1 MKILKN
7 LFLVSLLA
15 CSGLAYAQNPQAT
28 GLALSGQKDLKT
40 SYEFENYNAWKT
52 QQANVPKAWE
62 SFDKKILSKERLWA
76 KNNLNK
82 NNSLAKTSLLFY
94 PFSGPDITHPLQFF
108 PDAKKYLL
116 FGLEPVGTLL
126 DVENTTEAEFSNV
139 ISQINSSTSEVI
151 GRNFFKTINM
161 AKQIKTNKAGV
172 ASMLTFF
179 LTLNKAKIDSA
190 KIIDTKEYG
199 VPGIEIQ
206 FTTTEGVNK
215 TLTYWNADISNSGL
229 AKNPKFV
236 QLLEYQLEQPNATMI
251 KAASYLMW
259 NNNFSTI
266 KSLVLEKSEYI
277 LMDSSGFKVE
287 GFSSQWNVQYFGDY
301 KKPINLFKG
310 AVDNDLKQY
319 FIKNKSDRLPF
330 YYGYNDGGM
339 DSHLI
344 WATKK

>member
-1 MKILKN
+1 MKILKK
-7 LFLVSLLA
+7 LFIVSIFACVSLA
-15 CSGLAYAQNPQAT
+15 HAQNPHAT
-28 GLALSGQKDLKT
+28 GLALSGQKDINKF
-40 SYEFENYNAWKT
+40 YDFENYNAWKI
-52 QQANVPKAWE
+52 QQSNVPKSWE
-62 SFDKKILSKERLWA
+62 NFDNKILSKERFWA

-108 PDAKKYLL
+108 PDAKEYLL

-126 DVENTTEAEFSNV
+126 DVESASEAEFTNV
-139 ISQINSSTSEVI
+139 VSQINSSTSEVI

-179 LTLNKAKIDSA
+179 LTLNNARVDSA

-199 VPGIEIQ
+199 VPGLEIQ
-206 FTTTEGVNK
+206 FTTTDGVK
-215 TLTYWNADISNSGL
+215 KSLTYWNADISNSGL
-229 AKNPKFV
+229 AKHPKFV
-236 QLLEYQLEQPNATMI
+236 QLLESQLQQPNITMI

-259 NNNFSTI
+259 NNNFSKVKNLT
-266 KSLVLEKSEYI
+266 LDNSEYI
-277 LMDSSGFKVE
+277 LMDSSGFKVDS
-287 GFSSQWNVQYFGDY
+287 FSSQWNVEYFGDY
-301 KKPINLFKG
+301 KKPINLFK
-310 AVDNDLKQY
+310 VSIDKNLKQY
-319 FIKNKSDRLPF
+319 FVKNKSDKLPF
-330 YYGYNDGGM
+330 YYGYSDGGM